1 MAQAVIDKIRLEGNG
16 LTTQGYY
23 SFETNSITIS
33 ETPKETF
40 QITPSHTMN
49 NQDVSFLFYPE
60 RGARMTETLIRK
72 P

>member
-40 QITPSHTMN
+40 QITPSTHHE
-49 NQDVSFLFYPE
+49 QSGCFFLFYPE
-60 RGARMTETLIRK
+60 RGRE
-72 P
+72 